1 MECKI
6 CGKDFELKLDN
17 HYIVRDEEIQ
27 RFGIAS
33 IVGSSTE
40 KESKLYDAFNCPYC
54 GCQNVVQERKRGFIS
69 MTSVGHP
76 DEVCFIK
83 KESEEE
89 TEEEQEETEEESG
102 GESTENMINCSHY
115 HCTDCQDEPHCD
127 WAVNDKK
134 ENVCIMEVEVRG

>member
-6 CGKDFELKLDN
+6 CGKDFELKLEN
-17 HYIVRDEEIQ
+17 HYVSRDNEAHGIVNIIKNEEENI
-27 RFGIAS
+27 FD
-33 IVGSSTE
+33 TF
-40 KESKLYDAFNCPYC
+40 DCPYC
-54 GCQNVVQERKRGFIS
+54 GCQNIIQQRKRPVF
-69 MTSVGHP
+69 VGS
-76 DEVCFIK
+76 DYIGEIDDGYV
-83 KESEEE
+83 EGVEEE

-134 ENVCIMEVEVRG
+134 ENVCIIEVEARG

>member
-6 CGKDFELKLDN
+6 CGKDFELKLEN
-17 HYIVRDEEIQ
+17 HYVSRDNEAHGIVNIIKNEEENI
-27 RFGIAS
+27 FD
-33 IVGSSTE
+33 TF
-40 KESKLYDAFNCPYC
+40 DCPYC
-54 GCQNVVQERKRGFIS
+54 GCQNIIQQRKRPAF
-69 MTSVGHP
+69 VGS
-76 DEVCFIK
+76 DYIGEIDDGYV
-83 KESEEE
+83 EGVEEE

-134 ENVCIMEVEVRG
+134 ENVCIIEVEARG

>member
-17 HYIVRDEEIQ
+17 HYVSRDNETS
-27 RFGIAS
+27 GIAKIIRS
-33 IVGSSTE
+33 EEENIFDTF
-40 KESKLYDAFNCPYC
+40 DCPYC
-54 GCQNVVQERKRGFIS
+54 GCQNIIQQRKRPAF
-69 MTSVGHP
+69 VGS
-76 DEVCFIK
+76 DYIGKIDDGYVEGV
-83 KESEEE
+83 EEE

-134 ENVCIMEVEVRG
+134 ENVCIIEVEARG

>member
-17 HYIVRDEEIQ
+17 HYVSRDNETNGIIKAIRSEEENI
-27 RFGIAS
+27 FD
-33 IVGSSTE
+33 TF
-40 KESKLYDAFNCPYC
+40 DCPYC
-54 GCQNVVQERKRGFIS
+54 GCQNIIQQRKRPAF
-69 MTSVGHP
+69 VGS
-76 DEVCFIK
+76 DYIGKIDDGYVEGV
-83 KESEEE
+83 E
-89 TEEEQEETEEESG
+89 EETEEESG

-134 ENVCIMEVEVRG
+134 ENACIIEVEVRG